1 MEVGHV
7 ESPGEKKKKNTRQS
21 FLSDSSTGQAPELSK
36 AAKLA
41 NRWTDSM
48 GVS

>member
-7 ESPGEKKKKNTRQS
+7 ESPGEKKKNTRQS